1 MADNQNTN
9 PTPQQTPRPAAP
21 QPAPAPRPEPTATVS
36 EIKPVAREN
45 ANTAEPIA
53 QVSENNGSEN
63 TANVNETP
71 TYDTLSVNEQQ
82 DYLNILEEKNKR
94 GLLSVDE
101 QAVYN
106 KAKEE
111 QNKKGDKKIADA
123 GSKDGDENQD
133 PDPEKKGPFKEKD
146 VIKYMYEDWLLE
158 GANWLWTKT
167 AAKLDKGYYWAQ
179 RKMLERMREK
189 QIEKGKTYETATR

>member
-9 PTPQQTPRPAAP
+9 PTPQQTPRTDAP

-53 QVSENNGSEN
+53 QVSENNGPEN

-71 TYDTLSVNEQQ
+71 TYDTLSVSEQQ

-106 KAKEE
+106 KAKED
-111 QNKKGDKKIADA
+111 QNKKRRQKNCRRRFQG
-123 GSKDGDENQD
+123 
-133 PDPEKKGPFKEKD
+133 
-146 VIKYMYEDWLLE
+146 
-158 GANWLWTKT
+158 
-167 AAKLDKGYYWAQ
+167 
-179 RKMLERMREK
+179 R
-189 QIEKGKTYETATR
+189 